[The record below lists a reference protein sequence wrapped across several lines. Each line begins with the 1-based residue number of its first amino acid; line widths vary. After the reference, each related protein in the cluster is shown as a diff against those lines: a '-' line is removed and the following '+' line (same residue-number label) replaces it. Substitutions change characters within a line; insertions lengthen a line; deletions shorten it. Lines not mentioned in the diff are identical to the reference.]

1 MIRDKKLYYT
11 CMAGFIAVLCGSVAL
26 LSWYENSKVVEEKVE
41 LSNNTMMA
49 IVFADSDGVG
59 VSEVSAEVDLNE
71 TLMIELETSAKE
83 ALDKSTQLCIEERI
97 EKIFFRFSSKHTTT
111 KNFYPTRIISSIHNT
126 ILLYLNIFYLY
137 K

>member
-1 MIRDKKLYYT
+1 
-11 CMAGFIAVLCGSVAL
+11 MAGFIAVLCGSVAL

-71 TLMIELETSAKE
+71 TLMVELETSAKE

-97 EKIFFRFSSKHTTT
+97 EKIKEQERLKKEKELRDYYAALSATVIDTCGDAVFTYNPYVKSNT
-111 KNFYPTRIISSIHNT
+111 KVAD
-126 ILLYLNIFYLY
+126 
-137 K
+137 